1 MYYNNKGIPKIIS
14 NLTNSSRNID
24 ISLGTSSNKIIRRK
38 PDYLSLFNIPQS
50 VINKTKE
57 FMIKMGKRQQEGLVF
72 WSGNF
77 ENDIAYIRTVIS
89 PHNVSSS
96 ISAQTN
102 NKGLEQIFDV
112 LRKNNEFLFIQVHS
126 HPASAFHSSIDCN
139 EAISFK
145 KGFISIVVPFYGN
158 NMEDMY
164 SWAIYEYTGSGIW
177 RQLDNVEILKRFKVI

>member
-1 MYYNNKGIPKIIS
+1 MFYNSRGIPKIIPNS
-14 NLTNSSRNID
+14 TNSNSNID
-24 ISLGTSSNKIIRRK
+24 ISLGTSSNRIIRRK

-50 VINKTKE
+50 VINQTKE
-57 FMIKMGKRQQEGLVF
+57 FMIKMGKKQKEGLVF

-77 ENDIAYIRTVIS
+77 ENDIANIRTVIN
-89 PHNVSSS
+89 PHNVSSA

-158 NMEDMY
+158 DMEDMY
-164 SWAIYEYTGSGIW
+164 SWAIFEYTSSSTW
-177 RQLDNVEILKRFKVI
+177 RQLGNAEILKRFKVI